1 MATWRPRSPTPRA
14 AAEPTRHPGAS
25 AVDESSAPHRPEHT
39 NRSAPP
45 DRQGLWMAPRGPVF
59 PSASLGAL
67 LMAEIA
73 SAGRTGPLTPAS
85 IVWMPRHDSPTS
97 PRDTRTPPSPA
108 RRHTR
113 ATPPRCS
120 ALYPRSNVAI
130 ASRHSPARSP
140 HHSRDTLSNPRATP
154 ALVIRNNTRNTRAS
168 SSPYPR
174 MMLRSNMRTTSAS
187 RSPVLLFDCA
197 LLVPVRRDFGALHV
211 ADRAQVHAHCMRRH
225 CSNTARLVHG
235 ASAVASQPLAHAP
248 RTTRAIVV
256 AYRRECD
263 AILTPMN
270 PPQLPHTRATHP
282 HIARS
287 TGATAVN
294 TLVRGGRS

>member
-1 MATWRPRSPTPRA
+1 MLCAVPTQQR
-14 AAEPTRHPGAS
+14 R
-25 AVDESSAPHRPEHT
+25 D
-39 NRSAPP
+39 
-45 DRQGLWMAPRGPVF
+45 
-59 PSASLGAL
+59 SL
-67 LMAEIA
+67 
-73 SAGRTGPLTPAS
+73 
-85 IVWMPRHDSPTS
+85 
-97 PRDTRTPPSPA
+97 
-108 RRHTR
+108 
-113 ATPPRCS
+113 
-120 ALYPRSNVAI
+120 
-130 ASRHSPARSP
+130 RHSPARSP

-168 SSPYPR
+168 TLLYPR

-211 ADRAQVHAHCMRRH
+211 ADRAQVRAQCMRRH
-225 CSNTARLVHG
+225 CSNRARLVHG
-235 ASAVASQPLAHAP
+235 SSAVASQPLAHAP

-263 AILTPMN
+263 AILAPMN

>member
-1 MATWRPRSPTPRA
+1 
-14 AAEPTRHPGAS
+14 
-25 AVDESSAPHRPEHT
+25 
-39 NRSAPP
+39 
-45 DRQGLWMAPRGPVF
+45 MAPRGPVF

-85 IVWMPRHDSPTS
+85 IVWMPRHDSPAS
-97 PRDTRTPPSPA
+97 PRDTAHSTIASAAP
-108 RRHTR
+108 HTR
-113 ATPPRCS
+113 
-120 ALYPRSNVAI
+120 YPAAMLCAVPTQQRRDSL
-130 ASRHSPARSP
+130 RHSPARSP

-168 SSPYPR
+168 TLLYPR
-174 MMLRSNMRTTSAS
+174 MMLRSNMRTTSVS

-211 ADRAQVHAHCMRRH
+211 ADRAQVRAQCMRRH
-225 CSNTARLVHG
+225 CSNRARLVHG
-235 ASAVASQPLAHAP
+235 SSAVASQPLAHAP
-248 RTTRAIVV
+248 RTIRAIVV

-263 AILTPMN
+263 AILAPMN